1 MNISTNSVKTRIVY
15 IMFFVALLLV
25 VASFYSSESAQTNDT
40 NRQLNT
46 EPSARSSRIG
56 FTYDNDVFKS
66 ISDTKAYLISSSDLE
81 LINDLATDYKMLSSP
96 FDSIQFDVNSSK
108 SVIGSKVS
116 TELEAYVHVYND
128 TFTEVKP
135 KIESSMVLVQS
146 KASELQSQ
154 RGDLIESQYEH
165 LGYTSIIQDKINTL
179 ESDEDPNTNLITSLQ
194 NELVAATVEA
204 DKVVGNIGQINSDLT
219 RVESELSV
227 LQSEIVNYENDPE
240 SVINSQVF
248 SATIGDF
255 KILVDKALIEFLHQ
269 FSLVLGQPDSTNLTS
284 EVISSDVAKVLI
296 TFTDDAG
303 DHYFQLLTPTA
314 GTDVLYV
321 DFENA
326 THIDNP
332 DYVALRVF
340 L

>member
-1 MNISTNSVKTRIVY
+1 MNSSKNSVKARVVY
-15 IMFFVALLLV
+15 TMFLVALLLV
-25 VASFYSSESAQTNDT
+25 LVSFYSSESTQPNDT

-46 EPSARSSRIG
+46 EAGALSSRIG

-81 LINDLATDYKMLSSP
+81 QINDLATDYKLLSSP
-96 FDSIQFDVNSSK
+96 FDAVQFDRNSSK

-116 TELEAYVHVYND
+116 TELAAYLHVYND

-165 LGYTSIIQDKINTL
+165 LSYTAIIQDKINIL
-179 ESDEDPNTNLITSLQ
+179 ESDEDPDTKLIASLQ
-194 NELVAATVEA
+194 NELAAATVEA
-204 DKVVGNIGQINSDLT
+204 DKVVGDIGQISSELT
-219 RVESELSV
+219 LVESELSV

-269 FSLVLGQPDSTNLTS
+269 FSLVLGQPDSMDLTS
-284 EVISSDVAKVLI
+284 ELNSSDVVKVLI
-296 TFTDDAG
+296 TFTNDTG

-321 DFENA
+321 DFDNA

-332 DYVALRVF
+332 DYVALRGF